1 MERPAPCFS
10 VVIAASRPSSLGAAL
25 RSIVGQTFG
34 DWELIVVG
42 QAEDSGVR
50 AAFGRAEAGAGRATY
65 LHLPQRGL
73 SRARNAGITAAR
85 GELIAMMDDDC
96 EASPDWLAHLATIF
110 RSRPDVDFVAG
121 SMLAPPKPVGRG
133 IGRCPHWVAEAM
145 LYDPV
150 AGSSKR
156 PLPFAF
162 VGGNFA
168 FRRSVAER
176 VGPFDEH
183 LGVGGT
189 FPAAEDTDYLFRM
202 EAHGVRMLSTP
213 RSIVHHT
220 DGWRYGRLT
229 ILRHQRGRAIGNGA
243 LAAKRTMSRDPGGE
257 IELRR
262 LVSRF
267 VGRVLRLQRP
277 EGIWYLPHFWLGYR
291 RCLRRYTLDECGLL
305 RPRRATIAAAR
316 PSRSDPRI
324 PVEAGR

>member
-1 MERPAPCFS
+1 MEPLASRFS
-10 VVIAASRPSSLGAAL
+10 VVIAASRPSSLGAAVQ
-25 RSIVGQTFG
+25 SIVDQIYG

-42 QAEDSGVR
+42 QAEDADVR
-50 AAFGRAEAGAGRATY
+50 DAFGRAQTGAARATY
-65 LHLPQRGL
+65 LHIPSRGL

-96 EASPDWLAHLATIF
+96 EASPEWLAQLAAIF
-110 RSRPDVDFVAG
+110 RARPDVDFVAG

-133 IGRCPHWVAEAM
+133 IGRCPHWVAQEM
-145 LYDPV
+145 LYAPV
-150 AGSSKR
+150 AGAPKR

-213 RSIVHHT
+213 SSIVHHT

-229 ILRHQRGRAIGNGA
+229 MLQHQRARAIGNGA
-243 LAAKRTMSRDPGGE
+243 LAAKQAMSGDPGGRA
-257 IELRR
+257 ELRR
-262 LVSRF
+262 LAVRF
-267 VGRVLRLQRP
+267 VGSLLRLRRP
-277 EGIWYLPHFWLGYR
+277 EGIWYLPHFLLAYR
-291 RCLRRYTLDECGLL
+291 RCLRRYTIDERGLL
-305 RPRRATIAAAR
+305 RPRRATSEAAR
-316 PSRSDPRI
+316 TSRSDPRI